1 MPEIRAEGLRKEYGE
16 ITALNGVDLT
26 IKDGEYLTIV
36 GPSGCGKTTLIK
48 SIAGIIQPD
57 AGEIKING
65 DRVTPL
71 PIEDRGV
78 GYVFQEIALFPHM
91 NVYDNVS
98 YGLMVKGV
106 SPPERMGPV
115 EEMLHMMNLE
125 VYVSLYPR
133 ELSGGAR
140 QKTAI
145 SRALTS
151 GSTLLLLDEPLGAL
165 DLKVRTVLRYELR
178 KLVKDLGLTA
188 IHVTHDQEEAL
199 SVSDRIVIM
208 KRGKIVE
215 IGPPLQLYLRP
226 KEIFT
231 AKFLGEANFM
241 TGEVT
246 GAKDKGISINVSGSK
261 LNAIISDITSPK
273 KGEVCVIAIRPEF
286 LDLSPKPRKGNS
298 WACDIVGASFVGD
311 SMRYEVR
318 AENGVTLLIKTPITG
333 VESSFKAGDKAF
345 VTLPE
350 ENLILYELPEE
361 GLEKT
366 LSLE

>member
-1 MPEIRAEGLRKEYGE
+1 MPEIKAEGLRKVYGKV
-16 ITALNGVDLT
+16 TALNGVYLT
-26 IKDGEYLTIV
+26 INDGEYLTIV

-57 AGEIKING
+57 AGEVSING
-65 DRVTPL
+65 DKVTPL

-98 YGLMVKGV
+98 YGLMVRGV

-125 VYVSLYPR
+125 GYVSLYPN

-199 SVSDRIVIM
+199 SISDRIVVM
-208 KRGKIVE
+208 KAGRIVE
-215 IGPPLQLYLRP
+215 VGQPTQLYLKPR
-226 KEIFT
+226 EIFT

-241 TGEVT
+241 EGEVF
-246 GAKDKGISINVSGSK
+246 ASKEAEISVDVKGSK
-261 LNAIISDITSPK
+261 LNAVSHGDFIPK

-286 LDLSPKPRKGNS
+286 VDLSSKRKKGNT
-298 WACDIVGASFVGD
+298 WACEITNASFVGD
-311 SMRYEVR
+311 ATRYDVR
-318 AENGVTLLIKTPITG
+318 TENGVTLLVKTPNAGT
-333 VESSFKAGDKAF
+333 ESSFETGGKAY
-345 VTLPE
+345 VTFPE
-350 ENLILYELPEE
+350 ENLLIYRLPEE
-361 GLEKT
+361 GLEKA

>member
-1 MPEIRAEGLRKEYGE
+1 MPEIRAEMLRKEYGKV
-16 ITALNGVDLT
+16 TALNGVNLT
-26 IKDGEYLTIV
+26 IKDGEYLSIV

-48 SIAGIIQPD
+48 SIAGVVKPD
-57 AGEIKING
+57 AGDILIDGNQ
-65 DRVTPL
+65 VTSL

-91 NVYDNVS
+91 NIYDNIS
-98 YGLMVKGV
+98 YGLMVRGV
-106 SPPERMGPV
+106 SPSDRRGPV
-115 EEMLHMMNLE
+115 EEMLHMMVLE
-125 VYVSLYPR
+125 NYVSLYPK
-133 ELSGGAR
+133 ELSGGAK

-199 SVSDRIVIM
+199 SISDRVVVM
-208 KRGKIVE
+208 KAGRIVE
-215 IGPPLQLYLRP
+215 VGPPMQLYLRP

-241 TGEVT
+241 TGELIES
-246 GAKDKGISINVSGSK
+246 DGSNIKFDVGGLK
-261 LNAIISDITSPK
+261 LNAGIKGEFYPK
-273 KGEVCVIAIRPEF
+273 KGEICVLAIRPEF
-286 LDLSPKPRKGNS
+286 IDLTSEPGIVNT
-298 WACDIVGASFVGD
+298 WACEIVTAIFVGD

-318 AENGVTLLIKTPITG
+318 VENGVILLVKTPITG
-333 VESSFKAGDKAF
+333 GESGLVAGDKAY

-350 ENLILYELPEE
+350 GSLLLYRFPEE
-361 GLEKT
+361 GLENA